1 MARERERRKGL
12 SISYRTYLNDS
23 DRHADGR
30 VLKLIQL
37 GRHCRYC
44 DVVYESLSTATMQCD
59 AIRCDAISYDRMQDE
74 GSLQKVGAT
83 TKKRDETRR
92 DDNDNDAQP
101 NEADA

>member
-1 MARERERRKGL
+1 
-12 SISYRTYLNDS
+12 
-23 DRHADGR
+23 
-30 VLKLIQL
+30 
-37 GRHCRYC
+37 
-44 DVVYESLSTATMQCD
+44 
-59 AIRCDAISYDRMQDE
+59 MQDE